1 MPRVEHTEGRRHLE
15 QIVEQEVIVELLAER
30 EQKTEARDDV
40 PEGAVHDH
48 GGVEA
53 AGLVVKGARADQNQ
67 VVEDERH
74 QRILIA
80 ERVLLL
86 EHDDDADAKREHVA
100 LELLLDARQV
110 NDERAVLDEH
120 EDVGEL
126 VPAIHG
132 QKNVVLRLVC
142 R

>member
-30 EQKTEARDDV
+30 EQKTEARDNV

-53 AGLVVKGARADQNQ
+53 AGLVVEGARADQNQ
-67 VVEDERH
+67 VVENERH

-100 LELLLDARQV
+100 LELLLYPRQV

-120 EDVGEL
+120 EDVGD
-126 VPAIHG
+126 HG
-132 QKNVVLRLVC
+132 
-142 R
+142 